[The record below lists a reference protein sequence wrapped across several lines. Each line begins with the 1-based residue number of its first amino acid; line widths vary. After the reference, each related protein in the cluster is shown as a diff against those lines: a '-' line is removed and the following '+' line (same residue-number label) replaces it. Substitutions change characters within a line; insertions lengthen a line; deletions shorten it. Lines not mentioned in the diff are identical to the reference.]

1 MNKKQRREWEDREYS
16 RQRFACII
24 IAGSF
29 PREDLIRLLIR
40 FRREDCDSGRGRER
54 VIKQK
59 HRHRLISQFIW
70 DALVIPM

>member
-24 IAGSF
+24 AGSF

-40 FRREDCDSGRGRER
+40 FRRGDCDSDGEE
-54 VIKQK
+54 KE
-59 HRHRLISQFIW
+59 
-70 DALVIPM
+70 